1 MNTKYNITI
10 PKPCHENWNA
20 MTPSETGRFC
30 SSCTKNVVDFTT
42 KNATEI
48 QSFFIE
54 NQGKSI
60 CGRFKNEQLGTFN
73 LEIPQSVLQQKRSF
87 RKAFLLTLFVVMG
100 STLFSCKNQND
111 ASLGEVSIVSDS
123 TEVVNR
129 TQGTPIFKNDSV
141 EPKISTIKKKP
152 KDVYAV
158 TVSQAT
164 TGVIAANPTLMEN
177 PIEPK
182 DIQAPTIDSIK
193 TEK

>member
-10 PKPCHENWNA
+10 PKPCHEDWNA

-54 NQGKSI
+54 NQAKSI

-123 TEVVNR
+123 TKVENN
-129 TQGTPIFKNDSV
+129 TKGAPIFKNDPV
-141 EPKISTIKKKP
+141 EPKISTTKKKP
-152 KDVYAV
+152 KEVYVANV
-158 TVSQAT
+158 NPVT
-164 TGVIAANPTLMEN
+164 TGITEVTPTLMEN

-182 DIQAPTIDSIK
+182 GIQAPTIDSIK